1 MGNGTSLVC
10 HDLSDVGRR
19 RASNQD
25 SRAVLPP
32 ADPQQY
38 QARGWLF
45 LVADG
50 MGAHAAGE
58 LASSI
63 AARQVP
69 LVYEKTAERSPPL
82 ALRRALEQVNGE
94 IHQRGENAA
103 EFRGMGTTCSVL
115 VLLPRGALV
124 AHVGDSRVYRVRRT
138 TIDQLTRDHSLVWD
152 LEASGGL
159 SREQAGAAPRN
170 IITRSMGPHPRV
182 DVDLEGPFG
191 VEAGDVFVLCSDG
204 LSGQVA
210 DEEIGLLAAGLEP
223 RAAAAT
229 LLGLALIRGGPDNV
243 TVIVARAG
251 AEEVSPRHRRADDW
265 PLTDEDPSPRQPT
278 RPAWWPL
285 AASAVGL
292 FVSLLVSPW
301 SDLTTRLPEPWRPVC
316 WAISALALV
325 VAFGALAVAI
335 LGFLPADVGGRFV
348 LQPGGRLGRAPYRSY
363 DSSPRPA
370 LLEGIVGSI
379 ESASDGLAEP
389 QRLRTLD
396 HLARARQHG
405 AGQAVGEALAEIAAA
420 VAIYVRS
427 LEAAR
432 GGDTTGGTTG
442 IGTPPMPRGPA

>member
-10 HDLSDVGRR
+10 HELSDIGRR
-19 RASNQD
+19 RANNQD

-32 ADPQQY
+32 ADARQY
-38 QARGWLF
+38 ETRGWVF

-82 ALRRALEQVNGE
+82 ALRRAIEQVNGE

-124 AHVGDSRVYRVRRT
+124 AHVGDSRVYRVRKRT
-138 TIDQLTRDHSLVWD
+138 IEQLSRDHSLVWD

-159 SREQAGAAPRN
+159 TREQTGAVPRN
-170 IITRSMGPHPRV
+170 VITRSIGPHPRV
-182 DVDLEGPFG
+182 EVDLEGPFA
-191 VEAGDVFVLCSDG
+191 VETGDVYVLCSDG

-210 DEEIGLLAAGLEP
+210 DEEIGLVAGGLEP
-223 RAAAAT
+223 RRAAET

-251 AEEVSPRHRRADDW
+251 AEEASPHHRHAGDW
-265 PLTDEDPSPRQPT
+265 PLTEEEPPAR
-278 RPAWWPL
+278 RPARPPWWPL

-292 FVSLLVSPW
+292 FLALLASPW
-301 SDLTTRLPEPWRPVC
+301 SDLTQRVPDPLRPIC
-316 WAISALALV
+316 WLVSALALLV
-325 VAFGALAVAI
+325 SLGTLLVAI
-335 LGFLPADVGGRFV
+335 VGFLPSDPGRPFV
-348 LQPGGRLGRAPYRSY
+348 LQPGGRLGRGPYRTY
-363 DSSPRPA
+363 DATPRPP
-370 LLEGIVGSI
+370 LFEGIVSSI
-379 ESASDGLAEP
+379 ESAADGLADPE
-389 QRLRTLD
+389 RNRTIEATAT
-396 HLARARQHG
+396 ARAC
-405 AGQAVGEALAEIAAA
+405 AGRNAVPEALAEIATA
-420 VAIYVRS
+420 VAIYVHS
-427 LEAAR
+427 LHVAR
-432 GGDTTGGTTG
+432 GDDTH
-442 IGTPPMPRGPA
+442 RGPAPPPHKPADPA

>member
-1 MGNGTSLVC
+1 MGNGTSLVY
-10 HDLSDVGRR
+10 HDLTDIGRR
-19 RASNQD
+19 RANNQD

-38 QARGWLF
+38 QSRGWFF

-69 LVYEKTAERSPPL
+69 LVYEKNAERSPPL
-82 ALRRALEQVNGE
+82 ALRRAVEQVNAE
-94 IHQRGENAA
+94 IHQRGENAS

-124 AHVGDSRVYRVRRT
+124 AQVGDSRAYRVRKH
-138 TIDQLTRDHSLVWD
+138 TIDQLSRDHSLVWD

-170 IITRSMGPHPRV
+170 IITRSMGPHSRV

-191 VEAGDVFVLCSDG
+191 VEAGDAYVLCSDG

-210 DEEIGLLAAGLEP
+210 DEEIGLVAATLPP
-223 RAAAAT
+223 RAATET

-251 AEEVSPRHRRADDW
+251 AEEASPRHRRADEW
-265 PLTDEDPSPRQPT
+265 PLTEEEPPARRPT

-292 FVSLLVSPW
+292 FVALLSSPW
-301 SDLTTRLPEPWRPVC
+301 SDLTQRVPEPLRMLCTVV
-316 WAISALALV
+316 SAAALLVALGTLV
-325 VAFGALAVAI
+325 VAI
-335 LGFLPADVGGRFV
+335 IGFLPADPGRAFV
-348 LQPGGRLGRAPYRSY
+348 LQPGGRLGRGPYRSY
-363 DSSPRPA
+363 DCKPRPA
-370 LLEGIVGSI
+370 LVEGIVSSI
-379 ESASDGLAEP
+379 ESAADGLADP
-389 QRLRTLD
+389 QRLRTLE
-396 HLARARQHG
+396 LVARARQQA
-405 AGQAVGEALAEIAAA
+405 AGGSVAEALEAVAAA
-420 VAIYVRS
+420 VAIYSRS

-432 GGDTTGGTTG
+432 SGDTT
-442 IGTPPMPRGPA
+442 RGPAGREPPHHPQGSA